1 MTMPTLPSR
10 LTMPTLPTTP
20 TLNATTLGRP
30 ADPRRID
37 GPDRT
42 LDALIGLIVFAAS
55 VTILLLGISELYR
68 VGTAIVD
75 RSGSSESLEVGFI
88 IALGGTILF
97 GGITT
102 LSFLVKLARGHRSW
116 RTPLWGAILSSAAQ
130 IIGFL
135 IMTTA
140 L

>member
-1 MTMPTLPSR
+1 MTMPTLP
-10 LTMPTLPTTP
+10 PTP
-20 TLNATTLGRP
+20 TLNASTLGRP
-30 ADPRRID
+30 ADPRRVD

-75 RSGSSESLEVGFI
+75 RSGNSESLEVGFL
-88 IALGGTILF
+88 IAVGGTILF

-116 RTPLWGAILSSAAQ
+116 KTPLWGAILGSAAQ
-130 IIGFL
+130 FIGFL